1 MKTRLAIL
9 SFAFLPMI
17 LVLTNTPTVWG
28 QAATSLRGSVM
39 DPSGAAI
46 PNASVHLINIGT
58 DAERTATTDA
68 QGEYVF
74 VQVIPGAYRLE
85 VEITGFQKYV
95 QSGIQLLVNLP
106 ATINVKMK
114 LGSQRETVTV
124 TEAAPILNTT
134 DASEGNTMGQLQLEQ
149 LPIEARD
156 IVQLLSLQPGVVYTS
171 DRTDMDTTIDTR
183 SGAVNGER
191 SDQSNVSLDGVDDNQ
206 QASGQAF
213 QSVLPVPIESV
224 QEFRVSTSNY
234 GADQGRSAGAQVALV
249 TKSGTNAFHGS
260 LYEFNRN
267 RAGEANDYFIKSAQ
281 ATDALPNVPLQLVR
295 NVFGADIGGPVK
307 KDRLFFFLNYE
318 GHRVAQQDSAVRE
331 IPTASLRDG
340 VIMYLCD
347 QGGTGAPLDSRCNNP
362 STVMGKSGA
371 VYNVPAGYYALGYTG
386 TPGNL
391 QSQIQGMDP
400 LGAAG
405 GPDPASLAYFSGY
418 PLPNDQTVGDN
429 YNYSG
434 YRFAAPASESDD
446 WLVGRIDYKI
456 TANGTQQLFWRG
468 SGANDH
474 QNQDI
479 FLPGLVAGQ
488 TELPTG
494 PEDTLLDRSKGFVL
508 GYTAI
513 LRSNL
518 VNNFHY
524 GLTRQS
530 INNIGDNDQAWIYVR
545 GLDQGVTYNNSF
557 TLPVDDF
564 VDDLS
569 WTKGNHTLDFGADI
583 RLIRSA
589 SSNQNQSFSYAYTNS
604 EWLDTAGFA
613 GSSSSPFNPANSGY
627 PGVDSSF
634 DVNYDWPLIGM
645 LGMVT
650 EDNAQTN
657 FLIGAGGSATTL
669 DQGAPVSRHF
679 STNEFE
685 FYAQDSWK
693 IRPNLTFNYGLRYEL
708 MSPVGEVN
716 GQEVMPTIPLGQW
729 FNQRAQNALQGIPS
743 NVSPNISFDL
753 AGPEYGR
760 PSFYPWQ
767 TKNFAP
773 RVSLAWSPQ
782 PSSGILSKLLGSGG
796 GSVFRAGFGM
806 YYDQFGYELVQTYD
820 QNGSFGLLSNLGN
833 PAGVESAACSPRL
846 TSFSGS
852 NAIPQNDLCGNQM
865 YLPTATPQF
874 PDQYPQGNFCICWG
888 VDNNLK
894 TPYSYAL
901 DLSYQRQIKRN
912 MSIEF
917 AYVGHLAHRLLA
929 QDDLAMP
936 LNLVDSKS
944 GVSYFTAVQAL
955 AKQYE
960 NGTTDETFN
969 QSALGSTAAYW
980 QDMVAPLQSGG
991 AYAIGASPNSPLGGC
1006 YDPADPNPPTSTTNP
1021 VVAAFD
1027 LFCSSPFNETTALAV
1042 WDLGGIPDA
1051 NLSGVSYLPTPGQ
1064 YSFFDNQFSS
1074 LYAWRTMAPAWY
1086 HGLQVT
1092 LKQDFSH
1099 GLQFDLN
1106 YTYSKSIDIASDA
1119 ERIGTW
1125 GGLGGWIT
1133 NAWDPNQ
1140 GTAPSDFDL
1149 RHQIN
1154 ANWVWQLPFGEGR
1167 AFGNSV
1173 GKGMQALLGG
1183 WQISGLARWS
1193 SGFPV
1198 TVDNGGVYPTDWQ
1211 LEGHAALT
1219 GSSIPQSKTVV
1230 DGYVNMFSDPTT
1242 AYAGFRHDLPGE
1254 SGARNAIR
1262 GDGYAGLDLGLDK
1275 TWKMPYNEDNT
1286 LEFTWNVFNVPNLT
1300 RFDVQTASLVYDQA
1314 NTFGRYTHLL
1324 TNPRVMQFGLSY
1336 AF

>member
-1 MKTRLAIL
+1 VKTKSALVVSLFVFVVFFLAL
-9 SFAFLPMI
+9 TPPAF
-17 LVLTNTPTVWG
+17 G
-28 QAATSLRGSVM
+28 QAATSLRGSVT

-46 PNASVHLINIGT
+46 PNATVHLINVGT
-58 DAERTATTDA
+58 NADRTAASDA
-68 QGEYVF
+68 QGEYSF
-74 VQVIPGAYRLE
+74 LQVEPGNYRLE
-85 VEITGFQKYV
+85 VEANGFSRYV
-95 QSGIQLLVNLP
+95 QSGVQLLVNLP
-106 ATINVKMK
+106 ATVNVKMK
-114 LGSQRETVTV
+114 LGTTTQVVTV

-171 DRTDMDTTIDTR
+171 DRTDMDTTTDTR

-206 QASGQAF
+206 QGTGEAF

-224 QEFRVSTSNY
+224 EEFRVSTSNY
-234 GADQGRSAGAQVALV
+234 GADQGRSSGAQVALV
-249 TKSGTNAFHGS
+249 TKSGSNVFHGGI
-260 LYEFNRN
+260 YEFNRN
-267 RAGEANDYFIKSAQ
+267 RLGEANDYFIKGAE
-281 ATDALPNVPLQLVR
+281 ATDNLPNTPLQLVR
-295 NVFGADIGGPVK
+295 NVFGADVGGPVK

-347 QGGTGAPLDSRCNNP
+347 QGGTGAPLDPRCASP
-362 STVMGKSGA
+362 STVTGLSGA
-371 VYNVPAGYYALGYTG
+371 TYNVPADYYALGYTG
-386 TPGNL
+386 SSSAGTL
-391 QSQIQGMDP
+391 QSQLAAMDP
-400 LGAAG
+400 LGK
-405 GPDPASLAYFSGY
+405 GPSPVSLAYFNQY

-434 YRFAAPASESDD
+434 YRFAAPASENDD
-446 WLVGRIDYKI
+446 WLVGRLDYKV
-456 TANGTQQLFWRG
+456 TANGSQTLFWRG

-474 QNQDI
+474 QNQDP
-479 FLPGLVAGQ
+479 FLPNVPSGSM
-488 TELPTG
+488 LPSG
-494 PEDTLLDRSKGFVL
+494 PETTVLDRSKGFVL
-508 GYTAI
+508 GYTWI

-530 INNIGDNDQAWIYVR
+530 INNIGDDDQQWIYIR
-545 GLDQGVTYNNSF
+545 GLDQGITYNNSF
-557 TLPVDDF
+557 TLPVNDF

-569 WTKGNHTLDFGADI
+569 WTKGSHSLNFGADI

-589 SSNQNQSFSYAYTNS
+589 SSNQNQSFSYAVMNS
-604 EWLDTAGFA
+604 EWLDTSGFA
-613 GSSSSPFNPANSGY
+613 GSPSSPFNPANSGY

-634 DVNYDWPLIGM
+634 NVSYDWPLIGM

-657 FLIGAGGSATTL
+657 FLIGPGGSASTL
-669 DQGAPVSRHF
+669 NQGAPVSRHF
-679 STNEFE
+679 STDE
-685 FYAQDSWK
+685 YDLYIQDSWK
-693 IRPNLTFNYGLRYEL
+693 IRSNLTFNYGLRYEL

-716 GQEVMPTIPLGQW
+716 GQEVMPTIPLGTW
-729 FNQRAQNALQGIPS
+729 FNERGEGALQGIPS
-743 NVSPNISFDL
+743 NAAPNISFDL
-753 AGPEYGR
+753 AGPAYGK
-760 PSFYPWQ
+760 SGFYGWQ

-773 RVSLAWSPQ
+773 RVSLAWSPS
-782 PSSGILSKLLGSGG
+782 PGSDFLQKIFGG
-796 GSVFRAGFGM
+796 NGDSVLRAGFGM
-806 YYDQFGYELVQTYD
+806 YYDHFGYELVQTYD

-833 PAGVESAACSPRL
+833 PAGAESAACSPRL
-846 TSFSGS
+846 TSFNS
-852 NAIPQNDLCGNQM
+852 IPQSDLCGNQM
-865 YLPTATPQF
+865 YLPTATPTF
-874 PDQYPQGNFCICWG
+874 PDQYPLGNFCICWG
-888 VDNNLK
+888 VDNNMK

-901 DLSYQRQIKRN
+901 DLSYQRQIKKT
-912 MSIEF
+912 MSLEF

-936 LNLVDSKS
+936 LNLVDPQSK
-944 GVSYFTAVQAL
+944 VSYFQAVNAL
-955 AKQYE
+955 AKQYD
-960 NGTTDETFN
+960 NGVNDETFN
-969 QSALGSTAAYW
+969 PSSVGSTAAYW
-980 QDMVAPLQSGG
+980 QNMIQPLVSGG
-991 AYAIGASPNSPLGGC
+991 AYAIGANPNSPLGGC
-1006 YDPADPNPPTSTTNP
+1006 YNSSDPNPPTSTTNP

-1027 LFCSSPFNETTALAV
+1027 LFCSGAFNETTPLAI

-1051 NLSGVSYLPTPGQ
+1051 NISGQSYLPTTGA

-1086 HGLQVT
+1086 HGLQMT
-1092 LKQDFSH
+1092 FKQEFSH
-1099 GLQFDLN
+1099 GLTFDVN
-1106 YTYSKSIDIASDA
+1106 YTYSHSMDIASDA
-1119 ERIGTW
+1119 ERVGTW

-1140 GTAPSDFDL
+1140 GIADSDFDL

-1167 AFGNSV
+1167 AFGSGV
-1173 GKGMQALLGG
+1173 GKGMDALIGG
-1183 WQISGLARWS
+1183 WQLSGLARWS

-1211 LEGHAALT
+1211 LEGHAALS
-1219 GSSIPQSKTVV
+1219 GSVIPQAKTVV
-1230 DGYVNMFSDPTT
+1230 DGFVNMFSDPDT

-1262 GDGYAGLDLGLDK
+1262 GDGYAGVDLGLGK
-1275 TWKMPYNEDNT
+1275 TWKMPYNESHS
-1286 LEFTWNVFNVPNLT
+1286 LEFSWNVFNVPNLT
-1300 RFDVQTASLVYDQA
+1300 RFDVQTASLIEDEA

-1324 TNPRVMQFGLSY
+1324 TNPRVMQFGLRY

>member
-1 MKTRLAIL
+1 MKTKRALAVSL
-9 SFAFLPMI
+9 FFFLLAFVAASPSA
-17 LVLTNTPTVWG
+17 WA
-28 QAATSLRGSVM
+28 QAATSLHGLVT
-39 DPSGAAI
+39 DPSGASI
-46 PNASVHLINIGT
+46 PNATVHLINVGT
-58 DAERTATTDA
+58 NADRTAATDA
-68 QGEYVF
+68 QGEYGF
-74 VQVIPGAYRLE
+74 LQVAPGDYRLE
-85 VEITGFQKYV
+85 VEATGFSRYV
-95 QSGIQLLVNLP
+95 QSSVQLLVNLP
-106 ATINVKMK
+106 ATINVKLK
-114 LGSQRETVTV
+114 LGATTQVVTV
-124 TEAAPILNTT
+124 TEAAPLLNTT

-171 DRTDMDTTIDTR
+171 DRTDMDTTTDTR

-191 SDQSNVSLDGVDDNQ
+191 SDQSNVQLDGVDDNQ
-206 QASGQAF
+206 QGTGEAF

-224 QEFRVSTSNY
+224 EEFRVSTSNY
-234 GADQGRSAGAQVALV
+234 GADQGRSSGAQVALV
-249 TKSGTNAFHGS
+249 TKSGSNVFHGGI
-260 LYEFNRN
+260 YEFNRN
-267 RAGEANDYFIKSAQ
+267 RLGEANDYFIKSSE
-281 ATDALPNVPLQLVR
+281 ATDDLPNTALQLVR

-347 QGGTGAPLDSRCNNP
+347 QGGTGAPLDPRCANP
-362 STVMGKSGA
+362 STVQGMSGA
-371 VYNVPAGYYALGYTG
+371 TYNVPAGYYALGYTG
-386 TPGNL
+386 SSSSGGL
-391 QSQIQGMDP
+391 QSQLAAMDP
-400 LGAAG
+400 LGI
-405 GPDPASLAYFSGY
+405 GPSQVSLAYFNQY

-434 YRFAAPASESDD
+434 YRFAAPASENDD
-446 WLVGRIDYKI
+446 WLVGRIDYKL
-456 TANGTQQLFWRG
+456 TANGNHTLFWRG

-474 QNQDI
+474 QNQDP
-479 FLPGLVAGQ
+479 FLPNIPSGSM
-488 TELPTG
+488 LPTG
-494 PEDTLLDRSKGFVL
+494 PETTVLDRSKGFVL

-530 INNIGDNDQAWIYVR
+530 INNIGDSDQPWIYVR
-545 GLDQGVTYNNSF
+545 GLDQGITYNNSF
-557 TLPVDDF
+557 TLPVNDF

-569 WTKGNHTLDFGADI
+569 WTKGNHSLNFGADI

-589 SSNQNQSFSYAYTNS
+589 SSNQNQSFSYAVTNS
-604 EWLDTAGFA
+604 EWIDTSGFA
-613 GSSSSPFNPANSGY
+613 GSASSPFNPANNGY

-634 DVNYDWPLIGM
+634 NVSYDWPLIGM

-657 FLIGAGGSATTL
+657 FLIGSGGSATTL

-679 STNEFE
+679 STDEYD
-685 FYAQDSWK
+685 FYVQDSWK
-693 IRPNLTFNYGLRYEL
+693 IRSNLTFNYGLRYEL

-716 GQEVMPTIPLGQW
+716 GQEVMPSIPLGQW
-729 FNQRAQNALQGIPS
+729 FNERAQGALQGIPS
-743 NVSPNISFDL
+743 SAAPNISFDL
-753 AGPEYGR
+753 AGPAYGKAG
-760 PSFYPWQ
+760 FYGWQ

-773 RVSLAWSPQ
+773 RVSLAWSPS
-782 PSSGILSKLLGSGG
+782 PSSDFLQKLVGG
-796 GSVFRAGFGM
+796 NGQSVLRAGFGM
-806 YYDQFGYELVQTYD
+806 YYDHFGYELVQTYD

-833 PAGVESAACSPRL
+833 PAGFETAACSPRL
-846 TSFSGS
+846 TSF
-852 NAIPQNDLCGNQM
+852 NAIPQSDYCGNQM
-865 YLPTATPQF
+865 YLPTATPTF
-874 PDQYPQGNFCICWG
+874 PDQYPLGNFCICWG

-901 DLSYQRQIKRN
+901 DLSYQRQIKKT

-936 LNLVDSKS
+936 LNLVDPQSK
-944 GVSYFTAVQAL
+944 VSYFQAVQAL
-955 AKQYE
+955 AKQYTSGV
-960 NGTTDETFN
+960 NDETFN
-969 QSALGSTAAYW
+969 PSSVGSTAAYW
-980 QDMVAPLQSGG
+980 QNMIQPLVSGG
-991 AYAIGASPNSPLGGC
+991 SYAIGANANSPLGGC
-1006 YDPADPNPPTSTTNP
+1006 YNPNDPNPPTSTTNP

-1027 LFCSSPFNETTALAV
+1027 LFCSGAYNETTPLAI

-1051 NLSGVSYLPTPGQ
+1051 NLSGVSYLPTTGAF
-1064 YSFFDNQFSS
+1064 SFFDNQFSS
-1074 LYAWRTMAPAWY
+1074 LYAWRTMAPSWY

-1092 LKQDFSH
+1092 LKQEFSH
-1099 GLQFDLN
+1099 GLTFDLN
-1106 YTYSKSIDIASDA
+1106 YTYSHSMDIASDA
-1119 ERIGTW
+1119 ERVGTW

-1140 GTAPSDFDL
+1140 GIADSDFDL

-1154 ANWVWQLPFGEGR
+1154 ANWVWQLPFGTGR
-1167 AFGNSV
+1167 AFGTGVS
-1173 GKGMQALLGG
+1173 KGVDALIGG
-1183 WQISGLARWS
+1183 WQLSGLARWS

-1211 LEGHAALT
+1211 LEGHAALSGT
-1219 GSSIPQSKTVV
+1219 PIPQAKTVV
-1230 DGYVNMFSDPTT
+1230 DGFVNMFSNPDT

-1262 GDGYAGLDLGLDK
+1262 GDGYAGVDLGLGK
-1275 TWKMPYNEDNT
+1275 TWKMPYNESHS
-1286 LEFTWNVFNVPNLT
+1286 LEFSWNVFNVPNLT
-1300 RFDVQTASLVYDQA
+1300 RFDVQTASLIEDEA

-1324 TNPRVMQFGLSY
+1324 TNPRVMQFGLRY

>member
-1 MKTRLAIL
+1 VKHLAIL
-9 SFAFLPMI
+9 SRMI
-17 LVLTNTPTVWG
+17 LSCAFALIIFASLAHG
-28 QAATSLRGSVM
+28 QASTSLRGTVS

-46 PNASVHLINIGT
+46 PNATVHLVNSDT
-58 DAERTATTDA
+58 NLERTATTDQ
-68 QGEYVF
+68 QGSYVF
-74 VQVIPGAYRLE
+74 AEVQPGNYQLQAE
-85 VEITGFQKYV
+85 APGFAKYS
-95 QSGIQLLVNLP
+95 QAGIQLLVNLP
-106 ATINVKMK
+106 ATVNVKMK
-114 LGSQRETVTV
+114 VGSSAEVVTV
-124 TEAAPILNTT
+124 TEEAPVINTT

-171 DRTDMDTTIDTR
+171 DRTDMDTNVDTR

-191 SDQSNVSLDGVDDNQ
+191 SDQSNVNLDGVDDNQ
-206 QASGQAF
+206 EASGQAF

-224 QEFRVSTSNY
+224 EEFRVTTSNY

-249 TKSGTNAFHGS
+249 TKSGTNSFHGG

-267 RAGEANDYFIKSAQ
+267 RLGEANDYFIKSAE
-281 ATDALPNVPLQLVR
+281 ATDGLPNKALQLVR
-295 NVFGADIGGPVK
+295 NVFGGDIGGPIK
-307 KDRLFFFLNYE
+307 KDRLFFFINYE

-331 IPTASLRDG
+331 VPTASLRDG

-347 QGGTGAPLDSRCNNP
+347 QGGTGSPLDSRCASP
-362 STVMGKSGA
+362 TTVQGISGTT
-371 VYNVPAGYYALGYTG
+371 YNVPVNYYALG
-386 TPGNL
+386 P
-391 QSQIQGMDP
+391 SQLKAMDP
-400 LGAAG
+400 LGI
-405 GPDPASLAYFSGY
+405 GPNPASIAYFGQY

-434 YRFAAPASESDD
+434 YRFAAPASERDD
-446 WLVGRIDYKI
+446 WLVGRIDYKL
-456 TANGTQQLFWRG
+456 TANGNHQLFWRG

-474 QNQDI
+474 QNQDP
-479 FLPGLVAGQ
+479 FLPNLTAGS
-488 TELPTG
+488 ELPAG
-494 PEDTLLDRSKGFVL
+494 PEHVVLDRSKGFVV

-530 INNIGDNDQAWIYVR
+530 LNTSGDSDQAWVYVR
-545 GLDQGVTYNNSF
+545 GLDQGVTYGDAF
-557 TLPVDDF
+557 TLPVHDF

-569 WTKGNHTLDFGADI
+569 WTKGKHSLNFGTDV

-589 SSNQNQSFSYAYTNS
+589 SSNLNSSFSYATTNS
-604 EWLDTAGFA
+604 EWINTSGFA
-613 GSSSSPFNPANSGY
+613 GHASSPFNPVNGNCGGTAC

-634 DVNYDWPLIGM
+634 NVSYDWPLIGM

-657 FLIGAGGSATTL
+657 FQLGSGGSATPL
-669 DQGAPVSRHF
+669 AQGAPINRHF
-679 STNEFE
+679 STNEFD
-685 FYAQDSWK
+685 FYFQDSWK

-708 MSPVGEVN
+708 MSPVGEVD

-729 FNQRAQNALQGIPS
+729 FDQRGQDALQGIPS
-743 NVSPNISFDL
+743 SAAPNISFDV
-753 AGPEYGR
+753 AGPAYGR
-760 PSFYPWQ
+760 SSYYPWQ

-773 RVSLAWSPQ
+773 RIGLAWSPQ
-782 PSSGILSKLLGSGG
+782 PSSGILEKLLGGNGESAI
-796 GSVFRAGFGM
+796 RAGFGM
-806 YYDQFGYELVQTYD
+806 YYDHFGYELVQTYD

-833 PAGVESAACSPRL
+833 PAGFETAACSPRL
-846 TSFSGS
+846 TAFSGP
-852 NAIPQNDLCGNQM
+852 NAIPLNDLCGNQM
-865 YLPTATPQF
+865 YLPTATPTF
-874 PDQYPQGNFCICWG
+874 PDQYPLGNFCICWG

-901 DLSYQRQIKRN
+901 DLSYQRQIRKN

-929 QDDLAMP
+929 QDDLASP
-936 LNLVDSKS
+936 LNLVDPKSK
-944 GVSYFTAVQAL
+944 VTYFQAAQAL

-960 NGTTDETFN
+960 NGATDETFS

-980 QDMVAPLQSGG
+980 QDMISPLQTGG
-991 AYAIGASPNSPLGGC
+991 AYVIGANPNTPLGGC
-1006 YDPADPNPPTSTTNP
+1006 YNPSDPAPPTSTTNP
-1021 VVAAFD
+1021 VLAAFD
-1027 LFCSSPFNETTALAV
+1027 LFCSGAYNETTPLSIL
-1042 WDLGGIPDA
+1042 DLYGIPDA
-1051 NLSGVSYLPTPGQ
+1051 NLSGVSYFPTTGQ
-1064 YSFFDNQFSS
+1064 YSYFDNQFSS
-1074 LYAWRTMAPAWY
+1074 LYAWRTMAPSWY

-1092 LKQDFSH
+1092 FKQEFSH
-1099 GLQFDLN
+1099 GLQFDFN
-1106 YTYSKSIDIASDA
+1106 YTYSKAIDMASDA
-1119 ERIGTW
+1119 ERIGTF
-1125 GGLGGWIT
+1125 GGEDSWIT
-1133 NAWDPNQ
+1133 NAWDPRQ
-1140 GTAPSDFDL
+1140 GLGPSDFDL

-1154 ANWVWQLPFGEGR
+1154 ANWVWQLPFGTGR
-1167 AFGNSV
+1167 AFGNGV
-1173 GKGMQALLGG
+1173 GKGTDALIGG
-1183 WQISGLARWS
+1183 WQLSGLARWS

-1219 GSSIPQSKTVV
+1219 GSPVIQSKTVV
-1230 DGYVNMFSDPTT
+1230 DGYVNMFPNPTE
-1242 AYAGFRHDLPGE
+1242 AYAGFAHDLPGE
-1254 SGARNAIR
+1254 SGVRNPIR

-1275 TWKMPYNEDNT
+1275 TWKMPYNDRHS

-1300 RFDVQTASLVYDQA
+1300 RFDVETASLVYDEA

-1324 TNPRVMQFGLSY
+1324 TNPRVMQFGLRY